1 MRRISV
7 SFILLSL
14 FGYQALYAQGTR
26 ATLSG
31 TVFDEKGAVLPDAG
45 VSVLNE
51 STG

>member
-31 TVFDEKGAVLPDAG
+31 TVFDEKERSYLTRA
-45 VSVLNE
+45 
-51 STG
+51 